1 MLKAKLNELVIG
13 SIRRVGERSLIP
25 VMEFSLLQRQD
36 MTWAQIAPI
45 AIVVVEEEKS
55 YILSISEGVTLK
67 NLRSEVPTLKDEMKK
82 ERATLKS

>member
-25 VMEFSLLQRQD
+25 VMEFFLLQRQD
-36 MTWAQIAPI
+36 MMWVQIAPI

-55 YILSISEGVTLK
+55 YILPISEGVTLK

-82 ERATLKS
+82 ERELY

>member
-36 MTWAQIAPI
+36 MTWVQIAPI

-55 YILSISEGVTLK
+55 YILPISEGVTLK
-67 NLRSEVPTLKDEMKK
+67 NLRSEVPTLKDEMEK
-82 ERATLKS
+82 ERDILKS